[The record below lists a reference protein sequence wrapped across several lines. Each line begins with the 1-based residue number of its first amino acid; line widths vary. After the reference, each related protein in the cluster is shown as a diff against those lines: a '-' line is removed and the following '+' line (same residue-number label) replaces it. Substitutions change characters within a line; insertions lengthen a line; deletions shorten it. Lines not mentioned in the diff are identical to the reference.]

1 MNQLNFTIDS
11 DKYLAKLLNSNLNV
25 AAKVIIITLLNQ
37 VMEAEHDH

>member
-25 AAKVIIITLLNQ
+25 AAKVIIITQVLQLNIQ
-37 VMEAEHDH
+37 V